1 MLVFGEKF
9 FCKIPQKENSG
20 KGRSYRTWVSFDA
33 LKQVEDIRKQA
44 DSAKIQ
50 HGNNNCQGCL
60 LSNMSNVKMF
70 HGLEFKR

>member
-1 MLVFGEKF
+1 LGRKFSLKSPNKKTPERAGVIVLGSFFG
-9 FCKIPQKENSG
+9 S
-20 KGRSYRTWVSFDA
+20 
-33 LKQVEDIRKQA
+33 LKKVKDIRKQA

-50 HGNNNCQGCL
+50 HGNNHCQGCL